1 MRGEGGAIGYVN
13 GKHEAEALKTR
24 LSRYIFRIA
33 GMQTDK
39 KNRIAYLDKIFLVA
53 LRTDST
59 THGSGIN
66 SIAKLRKTT
75 NFSPKNEKHPNPHH

>member
-1 MRGEGGAIGYVN
+1 MKGEGGAIGYVN

-39 KNRIAYLDKIFLVA
+39 KNRHRL
-53 LRTDST
+53 
-59 THGSGIN
+59 
-66 SIAKLRKTT
+66 
-75 NFSPKNEKHPNPHH
+75 

>member
-1 MRGEGGAIGYVN
+1 MLSPLKNRDCTFSQGGMRGEGGAIGYVN

-39 KNRIAYLDKIFLVA
+39 KNRHRL
-53 LRTDST
+53 
-59 THGSGIN
+59 
-66 SIAKLRKTT
+66 
-75 NFSPKNEKHPNPHH
+75 

>member
-1 MRGEGGAIGYVN
+1 MKGEGGATGYVN

-39 KNRIAYLDKIFLVA
+39 KNRHRL
-53 LRTDST
+53 
-59 THGSGIN
+59 
-66 SIAKLRKTT
+66 
-75 NFSPKNEKHPNPHH
+75 